1 MSSAAIQV
9 KAAAVRRMLL
19 LRYEKIENGQFSW
32 SVVVVGRLEAAA
44 IVGEQQLLVLGLEAY
59 AWNATAKY
67 LLGNFAHVERR
78 RRLFSHRARGG
89 HFESDWLRH
98 VSFRKDSIGLI
109 SAGEITGG

>member
-19 LRYEKIENGQFSW
+19 LRYEKIENAVSW
-32 SVVVVGRLEAAA
+32 SVVVVSRLEAAA
-44 IVGEQQLLVLGLEAY
+44 IVSEQQLLVLGLEAY